1 MTAAAAA
8 ANGRG
13 VKGRVGK
20 FRQSNGLWLEGVD
33 VGQQVGPIAQ
43 IQRIER
49 WPTRIRAVDIVA
61 LQNAYRHP
69 GEIVGCQLQRQR
81 LLGW

>member
-1 MTAAAAA
+1 MTAAAA

-20 FRQSNGLWLEGVD
+20 FRQSNRLWLEGVD

-49 WPTRIRAVDIVA
+49 WPTRFRAVDIVA

-69 GEIVGCQLQRQR
+69 GEIVGCQRQQR